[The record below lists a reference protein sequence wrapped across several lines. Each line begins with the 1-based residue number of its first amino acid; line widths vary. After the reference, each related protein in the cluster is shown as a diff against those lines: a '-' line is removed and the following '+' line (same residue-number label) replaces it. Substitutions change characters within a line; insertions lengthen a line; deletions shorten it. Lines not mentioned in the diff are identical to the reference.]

1 MDLELQVTCPVQ
13 GASEDSDLGSAHAD
27 KPVQP
32 SNTFQLSQTQAV
44 LQTSQS
50 ALKDREIKTTHL
62 DKLEGITDLASLDL
76 ESATN
81 LDGLESTNNLE
92 RLESI
97 TNLETFSLEDS
108 VNSTDSANIA
118 ELIMNS
124 DSVKSTELTNSHDSV
139 KSSDSVKSTELT
151 MSSDSLKSPD
161 LVKHPNIDEA
171 EKTIQ
176 LESLISVGS
185 QDAKLVEPE
194 TEVFEPKAFL
204 KTVPNRPGSYRM
216 YDASGTVIYVG
227 KAKDLKKRLS
237 SYFLKHGQSTKTKAL
252 VANIARIEFTITFS
266 ESEALILENE
276 LIKQYQPRYNILL
289 RDDKSYPYILL
300 TSKHEHPGIYY
311 HRGTKRR
318 IGEYFGP
325 FPDSNAVKE
334 SLRLL
339 QRLFPVRQCEDSVYA
354 HRSRPCLMAQMG
366 RCLAPCVPMSPEKAQ
381 HYQEQVSLIRMFL
394 KGQNQKLLQT
404 MAQKMEEHAEK
415 LEFEEAALLRDQMT
429 ALRRVQES
437 NSIISDVDYPLDVI
451 GHALQDGMCCIHILF
466 IRQGRILGS
475 RSFYPKLAVNTDSA
489 HVLFSFLTQFYLN
502 ENHSAMLPDEILLD
516 CNLKTLVQ
524 QSSLDQSLESGEIVD
539 AESSEDSELGTDTA
553 SKLVSNLSSDSS
565 IQSVNQSSESL
576 SIESSSML
584 DASLTSNSSSIDS
597 SSNATA
603 VVSKS
608 LAVDLVND
616 SLDKSDTAD
625 TSTADTSNISTDT
638 SNISTDTSNIS
649 TDTSKT
655 SVVNDEANDNV
666 SEDANNDAKEDVNDA
681 ANDHTNDDTP
691 AVLDD
696 IEELSDT
703 VDLDVLADALEHKFG
718 RKIRFAWI
726 ARGAK
731 SRYVKLAKANA
742 QVALQS
748 KLSSQSTAHQRIEE
762 LEKVLGISDVE
773 RMECYDISHTMGE
786 NTVAS
791 CVVFNREG
799 PDSSRYRRYNISGIA
814 LGDDFAA
821 MHQVLSRRFRDPD
834 NGEMPQLIFI
844 DGGMGQ
850 LEQAEEVLTQSF
862 AHAKRPMPMMV
873 AVAKGEK
880 RKPGLETLII
890 GFSHEKIHLPL
901 TSAALQLVLHIRDE
915 SHRFAIT
922 GHRAKRSKART
933 TSKLESIAGVG
944 PKRRQALLQHLGG
957 MQEVLSASVDE
968 LQKVPGISL
977 EMANKIYDELHSL

>member
-1 MDLELQVTCPVQ
+1 MDLELQVNGLVQ
-13 GASEDSDLGSAHAD
+13 GADKESDIGNAHAD
-27 KPVQP
+27 K
-32 SNTFQLSQTQAV
+32 V
-44 LQTSQS
+44 LQS
-50 ALKDREIKTTHL
+50 
-62 DKLEGITDLASLDL
+62 
-76 ESATN
+76 
-81 LDGLESTNNLE
+81 
-92 RLESI
+92 
-97 TNLETFSLEDS
+97 
-108 VNSTDSANIA
+108 
-118 ELIMNS
+118 
-124 DSVKSTELTNSHDSV
+124 
-139 KSSDSVKSTELT
+139 T
-151 MSSDSLKSPD
+151 MSSMSLQNSSQHSQLLLSQSPSAQ
-161 LVKHPNIDEA
+161 H
-171 EKTIQ
+171 KTHSICLSQPSPALPSEQGAQQVLSEQVLPKQSPQ
-176 LESLISVGS
+176 LLQNS
-185 QDAKLVEPE
+185 KLVESE

-216 YDASGTVIYVG
+216 YDSSDTVIYVG

-237 SYFLKHGQSTKTKAL
+237 SYFLKHGQSTKTQAL
-252 VANIARIEFTITFS
+252 VANIARIEFTVTFS

-289 RDDKSYPYILL
+289 RDDKTYPYILL

-311 HRGTKRR
+311 HRGTKRK

-516 CNLKTLVQ
+516 CNLKNLAQ
-524 QSSLDQSLESGEIVD
+524 PSSMNQSLESREIVD
-539 AESSEDSELGTDTA
+539 AASSVDLEASVDTALSSAASESSLEPIASSSVDTDSVDT
-553 SKLVSNLSSDSS
+553 
-565 IQSVNQSSESL
+565 
-576 SIESSSML
+576 ESSFVTTSS
-584 DASLTSNSSSIDS
+584 AAATSSLTFDAASHVTSDSSSIDS
-597 SSNATA
+597 IDST
-603 VVSKS
+603 S
-608 LAVDLVND
+608 LATSALSNNSAVNTVNV
-616 SLDKSDTAD
+616 SLDKSNSAD
-625 TSTADTSNISTDT
+625 I
-638 SNISTDTSNIS
+638 
-649 TDTSKT
+649 SKT
-655 SVVNDEANDNV
+655 SSINDYTEINDNAEVSAEVTAKVND
-666 SEDANNDAKEDVNDA
+666 DAKARLNTA
-681 ANDHTNDDTP
+681 AI
-691 AVLDD
+691 LDD
-696 IEELSDT
+696 IEDLADS
-703 VDLDVLADALEHKFG
+703 VDLDVLADALEHKFS

-731 SRYVKLAKANA
+731 SRYVKLAQANA

-762 LEKVLGISDVE
+762 LEKVLGISEVE

-799 PDSSRYRRYNISGIA
+799 PDSSRYRRYNINGIA
-814 LGDDFAA
+814 PGDDFAA
-821 MHQVLSRRFRDPD
+821 MHQVLSRRFRAPD
-834 NGEMPQLIFI
+834 SGELPQLIFI